1 MVQSLRS
8 RAIRGAVAVAVAAAG
23 LLVLTAPAATAVP
36 GTIAVPANDTLQ
48 LLRPTGPKAV
58 GVTDLYLRDT
68 SRPDPWVPDENARE
82 LMVTL
87 WYPTN
92 ATHGAQRPYMTPD
105 ESTLFLQGKRLT
117 DLPLD
122 ILSTVQ
128 TGAYVDAKPAGK
140 PRRLPLVVLSP
151 GYTEPRSTLSGLAE
165 DLASHGYVVAVID
178 HTYETYAVT
187 FPDGRIAPCVSC
199 QVDDAPDFFAKLH
212 QSRAADVSFVLDRLT
227 GPNPAWNGSALIDAS
242 RIGMSGHSAG
252 GASAIPA
259 MLNDPRI
266 DAGIDMDGTTS
277 DLIPA
282 SGLSR
287 PFMFLGQEGV
297 HSPAGE
303 DASWDRA
310 WSLMT
315 GWKRWLVVAGTQHNS
330 FDDLTLLADQL
341 GIDIGATTTGAR
353 SMQITRRYNLAL
365 FDRHLRNRPQPL
377 LDRPSPRYPEV
388 TIAAR

>member
-1 MVQSLRS
+1 MAQSLCRV
-8 RAIRGAVAVAVAAAG
+8 AIRGAVAVAAAG
-23 LLVLTAPAATAVP
+23 LLVLTATAATAA
-36 GTIAVPANDTLQ
+36 IAAPARDTLQ
-48 LLRPTGPKAV
+48 LLPPTGPQAV
-58 GVTDLYLRDT
+58 GVTDIYLKDV
-68 SRPDPWVPDENARE
+68 SRPDPWVPEINARE

-92 ATHGAQRPYMTPD
+92 ARQGAQRQYMTPD
-105 ESTLFLQGKRLT
+105 ESALFLQGKRLT

-122 ILSTVQ
+122 LLSTVQ
-128 TGAYVDAKPAGK
+128 TDAYVDADPAGK
-140 PRRLPLVVLSP
+140 AHGLPLVVLSP

-187 FPDGRIAPCVSC
+187 FPDGRIATCASC
-199 QVDDAPDFFAKLH
+199 QVDDALDFFTRLH

-227 GPNPAWNGSALIDAS
+227 GPSPAWSGGELIDAS

-259 MLNDPRI
+259 MLNDLRI

-297 HSPAGE
+297 HSPGGE

-310 WSLMT
+310 WSRMT

-330 FDDLTLLADQL
+330 FDDLTLLADQI

-353 SMQITRRYNLAL
+353 SMQITRAYNLAL
-365 FDRHLRNRPQPL
+365 FDLHLRHRPQPL

-388 TIAAR
+388 TIPAR